1 MAVVGAGTAVVAL
14 AGWIGARAR
23 AAAGEREI
31 DREEGSKEGKRNAT
45 QNATRRKKKRPQ
57 HVAFDFRLRRRRPR
71 LAVVWQRKR
80 SGSGS
85 SSSSSGSGKCG
96 GGGDQTA
103 AQLHFVRE
111 SARLSDAQ
119 WYTTD
124 MQFTKMLIT

>member
-1 MAVVGAGTAVVAL
+1 MAVVGAGTAMVAL
-14 AGWIGARAR
+14 AGWIRARAQ

-57 HVAFDFRLRRRRPR
+57 HVAFDFRLRRPR

-85 SSSSSGSGKCG
+85 SSSSNGSGKCG

-119 WYTTD
+119 WYRTD